1 MSTGANNKNM
11 ASAPMPEFAL
21 FPEILTANR
30 NFCCIVKCAHINHS
44 KSLKLLVPKNLVRC
58 ITNLYPGMS
67 RTGQQHLFLKP
78 GVEMDHVP
86 SRQVGLS
93 KGLVEY
99 PRSLMIAHTT
109 ISDVTLAV
117 IDNGKLVF

>member
-1 MSTGANNKNM
+1 MQVLTFLRADRNIVNKDGTKSPSL
-11 ASAPMPEFAL
+11 AIYPAQL
-21 FPEILTANR
+21 QKHL
-30 NFCCIVKCAHINHS
+30 

-99 PRSLMIAHTT
+99 PRSLMIARTT